1 MFYSKILNSVLVLS
15 LLSTSLLN
23 ADNAVLTNQQI
34 LFKTKKLKAIVET
47 QTKISDLGIDLF
59 SETFET
65 DINST
70 EYDDKFTS
78 LKLTD
83 IMDLNHDIK
92 NNLLPEIQR
101 KLGLI
106 NDYIVANLPLNISRN
121 KLNADANG
129 LNRYLNIK
137 KLDKSYEDFTIPVAV
152 VVGLSVIIIKR
163 LKPHQYLYQSLEL
176 VKTVSVAGSVY
187 LISQAGYFLA
197 TEDFW
202 FVEKHLNN
210 LSLEQKVELYMAFKN
225 YENNLQLLISA
236 LETNIIIR

>member
-1 MFYSKILNSVLVLS
+1 MLYSKILNSVLVLS